1 MGAPVN
7 GAVEV
12 GGPEKFPL
20 DDLIRQALA
29 AWKDPREVVADPHA
43 RYYGVEVS
51 ERTLIPDDGA
61 QLGQTRFAD
70 WLKQLGAKAVAAP
83 H

>member
-7 GAVEV
+7 GTVEV
-12 GGPEKFPL
+12 GGPENFPL
-20 DDLIRQALA
+20 DELIRQALA

-43 RYYGVEVS
+43 TYYGIEVTD
-51 ERTLIPDDGA
+51 RTLIPDDGA
-61 QLGQTRFAD
+61 QLGETRFSE
-70 WLKQLGAKAVAAP
+70 WLKQPGAKLAAA